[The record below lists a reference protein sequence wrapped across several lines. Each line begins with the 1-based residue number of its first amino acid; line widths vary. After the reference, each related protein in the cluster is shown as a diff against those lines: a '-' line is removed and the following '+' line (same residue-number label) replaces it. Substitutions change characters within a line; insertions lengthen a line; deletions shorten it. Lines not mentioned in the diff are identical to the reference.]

1 MSGFGIDLGT
11 ANTVVCSPRRGVV
24 LDEPSVMVLR
34 DHVRGD
40 RRPRPV
46 LVGREA
52 RELIGRCP
60 TGLQVVRPLRDGV
73 IVDLEA
79 ARAFVVGL
87 LARLSAPAW
96 ERVRPRAVIGVPA
109 GATALERRALLEVA
123 DEAGLRHAELLP
135 EPIAGAVGCGID
147 PLEARAHMVV
157 DVGGGTSEVT
167 SFCFGGVLS
176 HRSCRVAGD
185 EMTSALHRYL
195 RAEHQLLVGELVAE
209 TIKCRLGANGDLS
222 TVVHGVDVAS
232 GRPRLLTVE
241 ADEVVEALRPTA
253 DAIVSTLAGAL
264 DELPAQAV
272 DDILADGVTV
282 FGGCTLLHGF
292 DKLLESTFGF
302 PVRMAE
308 RPLGCVAEG
317 AARCLS
323 NADVVAAFQDAFV
336 DAA

>member
-11 ANTVVCSPRRGVV
+11 ANTVVCHQRRGVV
-24 LDEPSVMVLR
+24 LDEPSVMLLR

-40 RRPRPV
+40 RRPKPV

-52 RELIGRCP
+52 RELMGRCP
-60 TGLQVVRPLRDGV
+60 AGLTVVRPLRDGV

-87 LARLSAPAW
+87 LARLDAPTW
-96 ERVRPRAVIGVPA
+96 QRMRPRAIIGVPA
-109 GATALERRALLEVA
+109 GATALERRALLEVS
-123 DEAGLRHAELLP
+123 DEAGLRRTELLP
-135 EPIAGAVGCGID
+135 EPVAGAVGCGID

-167 SFCFGGVLS
+167 AFCFGGVLS

-185 EMTSALHRYL
+185 EMTVALHHYL
-195 RAEHQLLVGELVAE
+195 RSEHQLMVGELAAE
-209 TIKCRLGANGDLS
+209 ALKCELGANGDLS
-222 TVVHGVDVAS
+222 TVVHGVDVAT

-241 ADEVVEALRPTA
+241 ADEVIEALQPTA
-253 DAIVSTLAGAL
+253 DAIISTLAGAL

-282 FGGCTLLHGF
+282 FGGCSLLHNF
-292 DKLLESTFGF
+292 DKMLELTFGF
-302 PVRMAE
+302 PVRMGD

-317 AARCLS
+317 AARCLA
-323 NADVVAAFQDAFV
+323 NPDVVAAFQDAFV
-336 DAA
+336 EAA